1 MKEVRTALETMG
13 ELMEKAYQE
22 DAKKTGM
29 ADATSVGY
37 LRVDD
42 IFNMDSYN
50 RACQRENELHLAMLS
65 MKRREHEARCFL
77 AAIVAM
83 LAVVIGVIVATLV

>member
-13 ELMEKAYQE
+13 DLMEKAYQE
-22 DAKKTGM
+22 DARKLM
-29 ADATSVGY
+29 NHEDELY
-37 LRVDD
+37 LAVE
-42 IFNMDSYN
+42 
-50 RACQRENELHLAMLS
+50 A

-77 AAIVAM
+77 ATIVAM